1 MSETMTMCR
10 IMMIMNNLCITRQ
23 SRLDLKQHVLRRGNL
38 SVEAYACALLTVGA
52 YALCQNY
59 AFA

>member
-1 MSETMTMCR
+1 
-10 IMMIMNNLCITRQ
+10 MIMNNLCITRQ